1 MGFGRPPAYYFLWI
15 LPRNLISRVCGYIAD
30 LHIPSFV
37 LKPLIK
43 LFSKVFEVN
52 LEESEKKI
60 SEFSVGL
67 KFEDLPDE
75 VINEVKR
82 YMYDSIG
89 CAYGAQPAG

>member
-1 MGFGRPPAYYFLWI
+1 MEK
-15 LPRNLISRVCGYIAD
+15 SIARQ
-30 LHIPSFV
+30 
-37 LKPLIK
+37 
-43 LFSKVFEVN
+43 
-52 LEESEKKI
+52 I

-89 CAYGAQPAG
+89 